1 MDRDSELEQLRRS
14 VAMLS
19 PGATASLTREE
30 LMGLLEELRAARGQL
45 ARLRR
50 EVAELLGPR

>member
-19 PGATASLTREE
+19 PGASTTLRREE
-30 LMGLLEELRAARGQL
+30 LMQMLEELRAARGQL
-45 ARLRR
+45 AQLRR
-50 EVAELLGPR
+50 DLAQLLGG